1 MKKILV
7 VDDDPDITML
17 VKTKLEKTGRYQ
29 VVFTNSGAKGP
40 ALAKEQVPDLI
51 LLDIDMPGKFGG
63 EVAGELKEDPETSHI
78 PVLFF
83 SSLVNPGDIQDGMV
97 GGRQML
103 SKSSSP
109 DELIKR
115 IDLMLA

>member
-7 VDDDPDITML
+7 VDDDPDITLL

-29 VVFTNSGAKGP
+29 VVFTNAGAEGP
-40 ALAKEQVPDLI
+40 QMAKAEMPDLI

-63 EVAGELKEDPETSHI
+63 EVAGELADDPETRNI

-83 SSLVNPGDIQDGMV
+83 SSLASPGDIRDGMV
-97 GGRQML
+97 GGRQMV
-103 SKSSSP
+103 SKSSSS
-109 DELIKR
+109 DELIQR